1 VRPLEDVDRIHL
13 DAAHVLG
20 EAGQPARGQAVGAG
34 APEVLPVQEE
44 RPHGAAREDTHGAR
58 EYHPF
63 MRTPRGVLIVGLLA
77 ILVPALPAR
86 ATEYRLQVANLW
98 ESALYPYAKTAELS
112 DGASGPGLE
121 RLEAS
126 LDQGAMPHAVL
137 LHDRTL
143 RWSSEAV
150 ARAYGTV
157 RVLAEI
163 APAGEGKRWDEVR
176 WEGKPGERSVW
187 MVLPT
192 GSGRP
197 QQLYRVLLK
206 GEGPMRQF
214 MPYVPVGGSHS
225 AAVKYPLSLLW
236 SYERRGLIWD
246 RYVSRSLDLAE
257 GLGAVVGENF
267 NQAFPDQVYLIV
279 QQGAEPTTYK
289 AVLLWRDPA
298 YNFEAPRQPGNPT
311 R

>member
-1 VRPLEDVDRIHL
+1 
-13 DAAHVLG
+13 
-20 EAGQPARGQAVGAG
+20 
-34 APEVLPVQEE
+34 
-44 RPHGAAREDTHGAR
+44 
-58 EYHPF
+58 
-63 MRTPRGVLIVGLLA
+63 MRVPRGLLLAGLLA
-77 ILVPALPAR
+77 ILVPVAPAR
-86 ATEYRLQVANLW
+86 AMEYRLQVANLW
-98 ESALYPYAKTAELS
+98 ESALYPFAKTAELS

-163 APAGEGKRWDEVR
+163 TPAGDGKRWDEVR
-176 WEGKPGERSVW
+176 WDGKPGERSVW
-187 MVLPT
+187 MVLPS

-197 QQLYRVLLK
+197 QRLYRILLK
-206 GEGPMRQF
+206 GEGPLRQF
-214 MPYVPVGGSHS
+214 MPYVPVRGSRS
-225 AAVKYPLSLLW
+225 AAVKYPLDFLW
-236 SYERRGLIWD
+236 FHQERGQIWD
-246 RYVSRSLDLAE
+246 RYLSRSLDLGQ
-257 GLGAVVGENF
+257 GLVAVVGENV
-267 NQAFPDQVYLIV
+267 NQFFPDQVYLIV
-279 QQGAEPTTYK
+279 QQAAQPTTYK

-298 YNFEAPRQPGNPT
+298 YNFEAPQNPANPIQ